1 MREVPER
8 PDDRRRL
15 GMRYFDADALE
26 FLGDLRRHNDRTW
39 FNEHKE
45 RYERALREPFLEFI
59 ADAGPELR
67 TISRNLVADP
77 RPSGGSL
84 FRIHRDVRF
93 SKDKSPYKT
102 HAGAHFPLGGRGAHG
117 PGYYLHLEPGECFV
131 AGGMWMPEPEV
142 LQQIRQRIADKPS
155 EWAKAHGKLDHSEE
169 TLKRPPRGFDPDH
182 PMIEDI
188 KRKSFT
194 SSVRLTDKQVTGP
207 NLMTTFVKSCDRI
220 SPLMRFL
227 ATGAGVEW

>member
-1 MREVPER
+1 
-8 PDDRRRL
+8 
-15 GMRYFDADALE
+15 MRYFDDE
-26 FLGDLRRHNDRTW
+26 TFRFLRYLKRHNDRTW

-45 RYERALREPFLEFI
+45 RYEESVREPFLEFI
-59 ADAGPELR
+59 ADAAPELR

-93 SKDKSPYKT
+93 SRDKSPYKT
-102 HAGAHFPLGGRGAHG
+102 HAGAHFPLGGKDVHG
-117 PGYYLHLEPGECFV
+117 PGYYLHIEPGDCFV

-142 LQQIRQRIADKPS
+142 LQRIRQRIADESS
-155 EWAKAHGKLDHSEE
+155 EWSKARGTLDRSEE
-169 TLKRPPRGFDPDH
+169 TLKRPPRGFDPNQ

-207 NLMTTFVKSCDRI
+207 NLMTAFVRGCQRV

-227 ATGAGVEW
+227 ASAAGVEW